1 MYQLVETIKIVDGFP
16 QNLFWHQERFEY
28 SFKKLFKTKS
38 NIKIEDVL
46 SIPLQYQKGIVKS
59 RFLYD
64 KDNFTFQFSEY
75 KPTIVN
81 KLKLIIAD
89 NIDYSLKY
97 LNRDKLNSLFNM
109 RGDSDDVLIVRHGKV
124 TDTFNANII
133 FSDGKNWITPL
144 SPLLKGTCRQ
154 RLLSENKI
162 IAEEVMISDLKL
174 FAKFKLIN
182 AMNESEERGIFNISN
197 LT

>member
-162 IAEEVMISDLKL
+162 IAEEVMIGDLKL

-182 AMNESEERGIFNISN
+182 AMNESEEREISNISN